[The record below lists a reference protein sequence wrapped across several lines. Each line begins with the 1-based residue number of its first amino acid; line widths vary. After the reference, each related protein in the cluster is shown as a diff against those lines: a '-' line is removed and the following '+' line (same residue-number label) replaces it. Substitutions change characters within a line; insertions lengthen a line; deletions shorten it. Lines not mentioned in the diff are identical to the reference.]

1 MSNDTP
7 EKGNKKT
14 KKEEPPPEHIIKQRI
29 WRENQLNIF
38 YKTGRPIYNCF
49 RETDHLYYKN
59 NEGTYIGSFY

>member
-1 MSNDTP
+1 MSNDAP

-38 YKTGRPIYNCF
+38 YKKAYDWIKLNKGIHHKKTINY
-49 RETDHLYYKN
+49 
-59 NEGTYIGSFY
+59 FYG